1 MYSMV
6 GNYTGVL
13 KATSAQLGMGGGD
26 GKGPCG
32 ARHLEP
38 PLARGDGHP
47 MFNES
52 RRPGDPDPKPVI
64 LVRTSRQRAGVVNA
78 W

>member
-52 RRPGDPDPKPVI
+52 R
-64 LVRTSRQRAGVVNA
+64 
-78 W
+78 